1 MSQAIMQRQTTKGP
15 SAWEVTL
22 ANTKLWLK
30 SPTPY
35 LNALGLV
42 AFVLFW
48 YLTTEYFQL
57 PYFEKLPG
65 PVASFQEWVSKDPTY
80 GISIYTSDY
89 YAHIGISVW
98 RVFQAFML
106 ATLLGVPTGL
116 FMGWNKTFKDYS
128 FPLLETLRPIPMLAW
143 VPLAILMW
151 PGREA
156 SIVFLTFLGSY
167 FATVLNTL
175 LGVESIDESYFRA
188 ARSLGARPRDVFFK
202 VILPG
207 AMPFIFTGLQIS
219 MGYAW
224 FSLVAGEMLAG
235 APGAAPQ
242 VGAVN
247 HPISDLRRQVHQRVV
262 AGGGLREN
270 SIQRRAPDGP
280 VYECLPQGLVV
291 HQVAPAAV
299 DQDGVGL
306 HPGQEGPIH
315 HLPGLVG
322 DRAVE
327 RDDVALGGQLL
338 QRQIGHP
345 KVLLHLRRTAVAGV
359 IV

>member
-15 SAWEVTL
+15 SAWEATL

-65 PVASFQEWVSKDPTY
+65 PVASFQEWVSKDPIY

-188 ARSLGARPRDVFFK
+188 ARSLG
-202 VILPG
+202 
-207 AMPFIFTGLQIS
+207 LQIS

-235 APGAAPQ
+235 EY
-242 VGAVN
+242 
-247 HPISDLRRQVHQRVV
+247 
-262 AGGGLREN
+262 GLGYLIWN
-270 SIQRRAPDGP
+270 SFMLVQYP
-280 VYECLPQGLVV
+280 VIIIAMITL
-291 HQVAPAAV
+291 
-299 DQDGVGL
+299 
-306 HPGQEGPIH
+306 
-315 HLPGLVG
+315 
-322 DRAVE
+322 
-327 RDDVALGGQLL
+327 
-338 QRQIGHP
+338 
-345 KVLLHLRRTAVAGV
+345 GV
-359 IV
+359 IGSLSSLLIRMIGNRLMQWKVREEVR

>member
-65 PVASFQEWVSKDPTY
+65 PVASFQEWVSKDPIY

-188 ARSLGARPRDVFFK
+188 ARSLGAQPRDVFFK
-202 VILPG
+202 VILPEI
-207 AMPFIFTGLQIS
+207 MPGIVTGGIMAFTMSVDDFVVSYFTAGTTSQPLSVVIYS
-219 MGYAW
+219 MTRHR
-224 FSLVAGEMLAG
+224 MT
-235 APGAAPQ
+235 PKIN
-242 VGAVN
+242 AV
-247 HPISDLRRQVHQRVV
+247 ST
-262 AGGGLREN
+262 
-270 SIQRRAPDGP
+270 
-280 VYECLPQGLVV
+280 
-291 HQVAPAAV
+291 
-299 DQDGVGL
+299 
-306 HPGQEGPIH
+306 
-315 HLPGLVG
+315 
-322 DRAVE
+322 
-327 RDDVALGGQLL
+327 LL
-338 QRQIGHP
+338 FLFVL
-345 KVLLHLRRTAVAGV
+345 VLLVIINVRQSRDEKRREAARREGALS
-359 IV
+359 

>member
-65 PVASFQEWVSKDPTY
+65 PVASFQEWVSKDPIY

-224 FSLVAGEMLAG
+224 FSLVAGVMLAG
-235 APGAAPQ
+235 EY
-242 VGAVN
+242 
-247 HPISDLRRQVHQRVV
+247 
-262 AGGGLREN
+262 GLGYLIWN
-270 SIQRRAPDGP
+270 SFMLVQYP
-280 VYECLPQGLVV
+280 VIIIAMITL
-291 HQVAPAAV
+291 
-299 DQDGVGL
+299 
-306 HPGQEGPIH
+306 
-315 HLPGLVG
+315 
-322 DRAVE
+322 
-327 RDDVALGGQLL
+327 
-338 QRQIGHP
+338 
-345 KVLLHLRRTAVAGV
+345 GV
-359 IV
+359 IGSLSSLLIRMIGNRLMQWKVREEVR

>member
-65 PVASFQEWVSKDPTY
+65 PVASFQEWISKDPVY
-80 GISIYTSDY
+80 GISIYTGDY

-156 SIVFLTFLGSY
+156 SIVMRGAKTRL
-167 FATVLNTL
+167 
-175 LGVESIDESYFRA
+175 RA
-188 ARSLGARPRDVFFK
+188 A
-202 VILPG
+202 
-207 AMPFIFTGLQIS
+207 
-219 MGYAW
+219 
-224 FSLVAGEMLAG
+224 
-235 APGAAPQ
+235 
-242 VGAVN
+242 
-247 HPISDLRRQVHQRVV
+247 
-262 AGGGLREN
+262 
-270 SIQRRAPDGP
+270 
-280 VYECLPQGLVV
+280 
-291 HQVAPAAV
+291 
-299 DQDGVGL
+299 
-306 HPGQEGPIH
+306 
-315 HLPGLVG
+315 
-322 DRAVE
+322 
-327 RDDVALGGQLL
+327 
-338 QRQIGHP
+338 
-345 KVLLHLRRTAVAGV
+345 
-359 IV
+359 

>member
-65 PVASFQEWVSKDPTY
+65 PVASFQEWVSKDPIY

-202 VILPG
+202 VILPLS
-207 AMPFIFTGLQIS
+207 MPGVASGILMVFMPTIS
-219 MGYAW
+219 TFAISELLTMNNIKLFGTTIQENINNSMWNY
-224 FSLVAGEMLAG
+224 
-235 APGAAPQ
+235 GAALSLIMLFLI
-242 VGAVN
+242 GASTL
-247 HPISDLRRQVHQRVV
+247 I
-262 AGGGLREN
+262 AG
-270 SIQRRAPDGP
+270 DGSK
-280 VYECLPQGLVV
+280 
-291 HQVAPAAV
+291 
-299 DQDGVGL
+299 
-306 HPGQEGPIH
+306 QEGGI
-315 HLPGLVG
+315 
-322 DRAVE
+322 R
-327 RDDVALGGQLL
+327 
-338 QRQIGHP
+338 
-345 KVLLHLRRTAVAGV
+345 
-359 IV
+359 

>member
-65 PVASFQEWVSKDPTY
+65 PVASFQEWVSKDPIY

-175 LGVESIDESYFRA
+175 LGVEPSTNPIS
-188 ARSLGARPRDVFFK
+188 ARPAHSVHDPATYSSRSSCPAPCRSSSPAFR
-202 VILPG
+202 
-207 AMPFIFTGLQIS
+207 S
-219 MGYAW
+219 AW
-224 FSLVAGEMLAG
+224 GMRGSRW
-235 APGAAPQ
+235 
-242 VGAVN
+242 
-247 HPISDLRRQVHQRVV
+247 S
-262 AGGGLREN
+262 
-270 SIQRRAPDGP
+270 RAK
-280 VYECLPQGLVV
+280 CS
-291 HQVAPAAV
+291 
-299 DQDGVGL
+299 
-306 HPGQEGPIH
+306 
-315 HLPGLVG
+315 
-322 DRAVE
+322 RAN
-327 RDDVALGGQLL
+327 
-338 QRQIGHP
+338 
-345 KVLLHLRRTAVAGV
+345 TASATSSGTRSCWCNTP
-359 IV
+359 

>member
-65 PVASFQEWVSKDPTY
+65 PVASFQEWVSKDPIY

-128 FPLLETLRPIPMLAW
+128 FPLLETLRPIPML
-143 VPLAILMW
+143 
-151 PGREA
+151 G
-156 SIVFLTFLGSY
+156 
-167 FATVLNTL
+167 
-175 LGVESIDESYFRA
+175 
-188 ARSLGARPRDVFFK
+188 
-202 VILPG
+202 
-207 AMPFIFTGLQIS
+207 
-219 MGYAW
+219 MGP
-224 FSLVAGEMLAG
+224 AGD
-235 APGAAPQ
+235 P
-242 VGAVN
+242 
-247 HPISDLRRQVHQRVV
+247 
-262 AGGGLREN
+262 
-270 SIQRRAPDGP
+270 
-280 VYECLPQGLVV
+280 
-291 HQVAPAAV
+291 
-299 DQDGVGL
+299 
-306 HPGQEGPIH
+306 
-315 HLPGLVG
+315 
-322 DRAVE
+322 
-327 RDDVALGGQLL
+327 DVA
-338 QRQIGHP
+338 
-345 KVLLHLRRTAVAGV
+345 RT
-359 IV
+359 

>member
-65 PVASFQEWVSKDPTY
+65 PVASFQEWVSKDPIY

-156 SIVFLTFLGSY
+156 SI
-167 FATVLNTL
+167 
-175 LGVESIDESYFRA
+175 DESYFRA

-235 APGAAPQ
+235 EY
-242 VGAVN
+242 
-247 HPISDLRRQVHQRVV
+247 
-262 AGGGLREN
+262 GLGYLIWN
-270 SIQRRAPDGP
+270 SFMLVQYP
-280 VYECLPQGLVV
+280 VIIIAMITL
-291 HQVAPAAV
+291 
-299 DQDGVGL
+299 
-306 HPGQEGPIH
+306 
-315 HLPGLVG
+315 
-322 DRAVE
+322 
-327 RDDVALGGQLL
+327 
-338 QRQIGHP
+338 
-345 KVLLHLRRTAVAGV
+345 GV
-359 IV
+359 IGSLSSLLIRMIGNRLMQWKVREEVR